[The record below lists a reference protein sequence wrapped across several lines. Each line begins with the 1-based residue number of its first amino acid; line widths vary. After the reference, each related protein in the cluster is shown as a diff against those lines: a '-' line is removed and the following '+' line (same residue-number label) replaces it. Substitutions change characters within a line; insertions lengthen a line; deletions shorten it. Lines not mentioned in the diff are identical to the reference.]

1 MRRNK
6 VFFVAWRFFVSINS
20 ITIYGY
26 GNLIRMNYITN
37 PDFGQVFYNFQVACF
52 DRYYKYETIKIYIRK

>member
-6 VFFVAWRFFVSINS
+6 VFFVAWRFF
-20 ITIYGY
+20 GY
-26 GNLIRMNYITN
+26 GNLIRMNYKIN
-37 PDFGQVFYNFQVACF
+37 PDLGQVFYNFQVACF